1 MWMLSCQKYVAKH
14 FLRSVH
20 TKDDN
25 YKDNDKDVVLKIV
38 LNIKRTAESTSQ
50 L

>member
-1 MWMLSCQKYVAKH
+1 MWMLSWQKYVAKH

-25 YKDNDKDVVLKIV
+25 YKDNDKDIV
-38 LNIKRTAESTSQ
+38 LNIKRTAEFTSQ